1 MVRKYS
7 TLRTRF
13 VQSKLVTK
21 TNFFKAP
28 VKNPARMPGQISG
41 QPASSL
47 EPIADL
53 VAVDSPARLVGSE
66 FNAGQ
71 SASVLSTRLNET
83 LPTTM
88 ETLRSHVNYLLS
100 LPLPVGERNRLLL
113 DEAQASGVGL
123 GEDGVDLSCFDLTA
137 FGLPGFDW
145 ADVF

>member
-28 VKNPARMPGQISG
+28 VKNPARMPGQMPGQISG

-71 SASVLSTRLNET
+71 SASALSTRLNET
-83 LPTTM
+83 LPTLWKPCARMLIT
-88 ETLRSHVNYLLS
+88 
-100 LPLPVGERNRLLL
+100 
-113 DEAQASGVGL
+113 
-123 GEDGVDLSCFDLTA
+123 C
-137 FGLPGFDW
+137 
-145 ADVF
+145 